1 MKISPDT
8 LAILKNFSTI
18 NSNLVVKEG
27 NTIRTISPGKNILT
41 EATVAET
48 FDTPFGIWDLSQF
61 LAAVS
66 LFKDPDFDF
75 QKDHVV
81 IRSSGTKASVK
92 YYYSSPELLVS
103 ADKKLNMPPTKVNFT
118 LTVKD
123 LNELMRASS
132 VLGVPDL
139 SLESANDRMVLRV
152 WNRKDPTSH
161 DFSIDVGE
169 NISGAEFQFLFKV
182 ENLRL
187 LPAEYSVS
195 VSDKKVAQ
203 FESQSND
210 VTYWISLET
219 DSTYTAGNKSHAATR

>member
-1 MKISPDT
+1 MKISHDT
-8 LAILKNFSTI
+8 LALLKNFSSI

-27 NTIRTISPGKNILT
+27 NTLRTISAGKNILA
-41 EATVAET
+41 EAEVPEE
-48 FDTPFGIWDLSQF
+48 FDTPFGIFDLSQF

-75 QKDHVV
+75 RKDHVV
-81 IRSSGTKASVK
+81 IRSSGSKASVK

-103 ADKKLNMPPTKVNFT
+103 SDKKLTMPPTKVNFT
-118 LTVKD
+118 LRVKD

-139 SLESANDRMVLRV
+139 SLESVDDRMVLRV

-169 NISGAEFQFLFKV
+169 NESGAEFQFLFKV

-187 LPAEYSVS
+187 VPADYEVGI
-195 VSDKKVAQ
+195 SDKKVAQ
-203 FESQSND
+203 FESQSSN

-219 DSTYTAGNKSHAATR
+219 DSTYTAGTKAHAATR